1 MGWYRGAF
9 PEYVSAAERRR
20 RAERQRRALVSHGL
34 EPRPIAIEGREIA
47 RTFWGKAWCAHIES
61 LADLATRLPRG
72 RSYVRNGAVL
82 HLEIARGAVRARVS
96 GTELYEAEIAIVPL
110 PAPRWKAVR
119 RACAGQ
125 IATAVE
131 LLSGKLS
138 SAVMTVLC
146 DPERGVFPLG
156 PELELSCSCPDGAR
170 LCKHLAAVLYGVG
183 ARLDQAPE
191 LLFTLRGVELEELV
205 AAAGEA
211 GARAGGEARAARFSD
226 PELADIF
233 GIELEG
239 GREPARTAAP
249 RTPPGRPRTAAPER
263 SRAPRR
269 RRRYAGRGPRA
280 ARKGRRGSP

>member
-1 MGWYRGAF
+1 MAWYGEPY
-9 PEYVSAAERRR
+9 PEYVTAAERRL
-20 RAERQRRALVSHGL
+20 RAHRQRRELVREGI
-34 EPRPIAIEGREIA
+34 EPRPVIVEGREIA
-47 RTFWGKAWCAHIES
+47 HTFWGRAWCAHIES

-82 HLEIARGAVRARVS
+82 HLDIGRGAVRARVS
-96 GTELYEAEIAIVPL
+96 GTDLYRAEIAVGPL
-110 PAPRWKAVR
+110 PAARWNAVR

-146 DPERGVFPLG
+146 DPERGIFPRTG
-156 PELELSCSCPDGAR
+156 ELDLSCSCPDGAR

-183 ARLDQAPE
+183 ARLDEAPE

-211 GARAGGEARAARFSD
+211 GARAGRDAPAAPFSD
-226 PELADIF
+226 AELADIF
-233 GIELEG
+233 GIELG
-239 GREPARTAAP
+239 GAAAKQRRT
-249 RTPPGRPRTAAPER
+249 RHGK
-263 SRAPRR
+263 RR
-269 RRRYAGRGPRA
+269 RRKPGSGTGTRRKRGTR
-280 ARKGRRGSP
+280 